1 MFNEYE
7 CFNYYIANILVR
19 LLILFT
25 NCALTIDRLITFL
38 FPLIPCSSLRGIL
51 LFMLSVSILVPGSS
65 KLTDYWFQLAASI
78 VFSFFL
84 VDEPS
89 ANVQPNCFVRINR
102 DIDELTDQL
111 LFYFWVCLTCLLL
124 NIFAWCSS
132 CYSLR
137 NKKFILRDQYSKRE
151 SLNCAIVLS
160 IILLFQ
166 MIAIGFY
173 SISIVFILKFYEF
186 FDHIVMANLILWFYV
201 SFKKMHIE

>member
-51 LFMLSVSILVPGSS
+51 LFMLS
-65 KLTDYWFQLAASI
+65 LAASI